1 MKRTKTTRTHF
12 SHTSGRRSPSG
23 LRRVWSGR
31 RRALAVVGLIWL
43 LTLAPLPWPVSP
55 VMGANFTVNTI
66 ADTTDAA
73 PGDGSCADS
82 MGQCSLRAAIMEANA
97 LAGDDTIILQ
107 AGATYTLSLE
117 AAGTPGDEDTA
128 AEDDLDIA
136 DASTAGKLTIQGNGA
151 TIERSGTCTLD
162 GTDAAGE
169 FRIFEVLGGGNLTL
183 QNVTVKNGCADG
195 GVFAGNG
202 GGINNTGGTVTLTNS
217 TISNNSAS
225 GGGGIINFA
234 TVTITDS
241 TISGN
246 RAANFGGG
254 ILNAFGGMATIT
266 NSTISGNSAN
276 WGGGIS
282 NGGTVTLT
290 TSMISSNS
298 ADFGGGIVNDTAGT
312 VALTTSTIS
321 DNSAATSGGGILNY
335 GTVTITDSTI
345 SGNSAS
351 FGGGIL
357 NAFGGMATIT
367 NSTISGNTAGLE
379 GGGIWNSRTVN
390 ASFVTIADN
399 DAGAS
404 GQGGGIFNSGGTVNI
419 KNSIVGDNTA
429 GGGGPNCSGVIM
441 PSGANLTTDSSCG
454 MGFTQV
460 PSTGA
465 GGLNLGPLANNGGPT
480 QTHAL
485 LAGSAAVDFAADCV
499 FLTPPG
505 GPASFDQR
513 GVVRPQGSACDV
525 GAYEARLFTLTVT
538 KAGSGSGT
546 VTSNPAGI
554 TCGGDCTEDYPEGS
568 VVMLTATPDPG
579 SVFAGWSGDP
589 DCSDGSVTMNGNRTC
604 TATFN
609 LVGTIRIVKQVEGT
623 PPSTSW
629 SFNVS
634 GPTPGSVSIAA
645 GGGTVT
651 LNNRVTGTY
660 TVSETPKAGFS
671 VRVRCV
677 DEATS
682 TVVATGRAS
691 ASFSLAA
698 GQTIRCTFVNTNM
711 SEILTL
717 EGNGHCLRLDLR
729 NRSYRFRTSTGELF
743 TGSFSFTRT
752 RQGLQ
757 FQNLRRGEP
766 WIMGGTIRL
775 GTPPSGRAFLRT
787 YRPFR
792 TFSISDPNLE
802 DNTCVP

>member
-234 TVTITDS
+234 
-241 TISGN
+241 
-246 RAANFGGG
+246 
-254 ILNAFGGMATIT
+254 
-266 NSTISGNSAN
+266 
-276 WGGGIS
+276 
-282 NGGTVTLT
+282 
-290 TSMISSNS
+290 
-298 ADFGGGIVNDTAGT
+298 
-312 VALTTSTIS
+312 
-321 DNSAATSGGGILNY
+321 
-335 GTVTITDSTI
+335 TVTITDSTI